1 MITVRSIA
9 RFDHKALDGTDY
21 YIVNIDDLVGM
32 E

>member
-9 RFDHKALDGTDY
+9 RFDHNDFDGTDY